1 MRPRPKRHIAKP
13 QIGRTLLGVTRAA
26 TAERHTLETR
36 VNVQLDLDGPL
47 PQETLGTGHGFL
59 DHMLEQLRR
68 HGKLGLSV
76 AAGGD
81 LHVEVHHLA
90 EDVGI
95 TLGQALARALGD
107 RSGIE
112 RYGSAFVPMDE
123 TLAQVV
129 LDLSGR
135 AHLAYAPELLDVW
148 GDAGGFTHYHLRE
161 FLRGFC
167 NHAGATLH
175 VRLLA
180 GREAH
185 HVIEAIFKAFARA
198 LRDAVRQSGDGVP
211 STKGSL

>member
-1 MRPRPKRHIAKP
+1 MISGRPLPLPFAIRLFR
-13 QIGRTLLGVTRAA
+13 VTRAA
-26 TAERHTLETR
+26 TVQRHTTETR
-36 VNVQLDLDGPL
+36 VEVSLDLDTPSTDQAL
-47 PQETLGTGHGFL
+47 RTGHGFF

-68 HGKLGLSV
+68 HGRLGLGIV
-76 AAGGD
+76 AEGD

-95 TLGQALARALGD
+95 TLGQAISGALGN
-107 RSGIE
+107 RAGIE

-135 AHLAYAPELLDVW
+135 AHLAYSPEQLDVW

-185 HVIEAIFKAFARA
+185 HVIEAVFKAFARA
-198 LRDAVRQSGDGVP
+198 LRDAVRVSGGDVP
-211 STKGSL
+211 STKGTL